1 MIEVRKYIPQVY
13 NQSRDFSVFMG
24 VLQIALNELDTKSFS
39 LKSIPTCNLVFPRCQ
54 SILSIK
60 SDFKNLLKN
69 RGSIMAILY
78 SVSLAGG
85 ELITFEEESRR
96 LSEKAQTISEEIVN
110 NLLED
115 DDLIIRDKSK
125 LEELEIDLNKLVYYR
140 DGQIIYINIKDL
152 SLVNKGLLDGLF
164 YYVKP
169 ANIAIVLNQLNY

>member
-1 MIEVRKYIPQVY
+1 MIEVRKYLPQVY

-54 SILSIK
+54 DISSIK

-78 SVSLAGG
+78 SISLAGG
-85 ELITFEEESRR
+85 ELITFEEESRQ
-96 LSEKAQTISEEIVN
+96 LSKNAQTTSEGVIN
-110 NLLED
+110 NIIED
-115 DDLIIRDKSK
+115 NELITRDRSK
-125 LEELEIDLNKLVYYR
+125 LEELGIDLNKLVYYK

-164 YYVKP
+164 HYVSP
-169 ANIAIVLNQLNY
+169 VNVAIVLNQQP

>member
-54 SILSIK
+54 DISSIK

-78 SVSLAGG
+78 SISLAGG
-85 ELITFEEESRR
+85 ELITFEEESRQ
-96 LSEKAQTISEEIVN
+96 LSKNAQTTSEGVIN
-110 NLLED
+110 NIIED
-115 DDLIIRDKSK
+115 NELITRDRSK
-125 LEELEIDLNKLVYYR
+125 LEELRIDLNKLVYYK

-164 YYVKP
+164 HYVSP
-169 ANIAIVLNQLNY
+169 VNVAIVLNQQP

>member
-54 SILSIK
+54 DILSIK

-78 SVSLAGG
+78 SISLAGG
-85 ELITFEEESRR
+85 ELITFEEESRQ
-96 LSEKAQTISEEIVN
+96 LSKNAQTTSEEVIN
-110 NLLED
+110 NIIED
-115 DDLIIRDKSK
+115 NELITRDRSK
-125 LEELEIDLNKLVYYR
+125 LEELGIDLNKLVYYK

-164 YYVKP
+164 HYVSP
-169 ANIAIVLNQLNY
+169 VNVAIVLNQQL

>member
-54 SILSIK
+54 DISSIK

-85 ELITFEEESRR
+85 ELITFEEESRQ
-96 LSEKAQTISEEIVN
+96 LSKNAQTTSEGVIN
-110 NLLED
+110 NIIED
-115 DDLIIRDKSK
+115 NELITRDRSK
-125 LEELEIDLNKLVYYR
+125 LEELGIDLNKLVYYK

-164 YYVKP
+164 HYVSP
-169 ANIAIVLNQLNY
+169 VNVAIVLNQQP

>member
-54 SILSIK
+54 DISSIK

-78 SVSLAGG
+78 SISLAGG
-85 ELITFEEESRR
+85 ELITFEEESRQ
-96 LSEKAQTISEEIVN
+96 LSKNAQTTSEGVIN
-110 NLLED
+110 NIIED
-115 DDLIIRDKSK
+115 NELITRDRSK
-125 LEELEIDLNKLVYYR
+125 LEELGIDLNKLVYYK

-164 YYVKP
+164 HYVSP
-169 ANIAIVLNQLNY
+169 VNVAIVLNQQP